1 MDTIVLSETRS
12 TVEDDLELHFEQD
25 EDDDPEEE
33 NRVLRLI
40 QDLDDSPENPA
51 SSQLESNSQI

>member
-1 MDTIVLSETRS
+1 MDIIILSETGN

-25 EDDDPEEE
+25 DDDDPEEE

-51 SSQLESNSQI
+51 SSQLESKYP